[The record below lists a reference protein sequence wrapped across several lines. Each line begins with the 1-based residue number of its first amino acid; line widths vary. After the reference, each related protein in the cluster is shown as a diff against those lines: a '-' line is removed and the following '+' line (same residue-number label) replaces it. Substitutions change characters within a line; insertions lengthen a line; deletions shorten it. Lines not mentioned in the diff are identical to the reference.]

1 MLLGLKQPCQISIL
15 SHWELNTCNYSIPN
29 SILSWAGWLLSFWAV
44 SGDVT
49 PSHRQTDRG
58 SRSWWFQRISYFP
71 ENSITLTC
79 MRQTCFPCG
88 SLQKHPCW
96 LQSFSPVQKSHTI
109 FVSCCFSCSQKGN
122 FLCATADKPQ
132 STFPKLKS
140 KTRTFDLT
148 LSLHYSRL
156 CIDQQTEPLD
166 AWIMFVPREIGQ
178 SRDQQLRRDTAVR

>member
-1 MLLGLKQPCQISIL
+1 
-15 SHWELNTCNYSIPN
+15 
-29 SILSWAGWLLSFWAV
+29 
-44 SGDVT
+44 
-49 PSHRQTDRG
+49 
-58 SRSWWFQRISYFP
+58 
-71 ENSITLTC
+71 

-178 SRDQQLRRDTAVR
+178 SRDQQLSRDTAVRQQEIPQLQPEGLLEIMCLRVGAPPGFTTLHRTARSGRVILK